1 MLIWGT
7 RLRVNVGF
15 LMRANA
21 QHHGKDVWVVRGARF
36 FHPPKLADGTTTPA
50 TARLWLAVA
59 AHVK

>member
-21 QHHGKDVWVVRGARF
+21 QHHGGTVVACGARF